1 MEFCLFST
9 AIIFQISQLSGRISL
24 VSTLLMVTILHAT
37 PLSLKCDYNL
47 VRILKVKEIYKCIV
61 REFVSL
67 NKDDEITSVT
77 GNHESNKTNCDV
89 GVLILENQIC
99 HYLPLKFNEHFTNV
113 YHLDV
118 KNSSL
123 LAVDQST
130 MKMFTKLKIIYLRG
144 NLIEEIP
151 PNLFTFN
158 RLLEFINFDDNKIKK
173 INMNA
178 FNNLPNLV
186 SISLERNICIDNFA
200 MDEMSRNNLSKEIE
214 LNCI

>member
-1 MEFCLFST
+1 M
-9 AIIFQISQLSGRISL
+9 
-24 VSTLLMVTILHAT
+24 
-37 PLSLKCDYNL
+37 
-47 VRILKVKEIYKCIV
+47 
-61 REFVSL
+61 SL
-67 NKDDEITSVT
+67 NKSDEITSVVGT
-77 GNHESNKTNCDV
+77 HESNKTNENV

-99 HYLPLKFNEHFTNV
+99 HYLPSRFDEHFNNNV

-130 MKMFTKLKIIYLRG
+130 MKMFMKLKIIYLRG

-158 RLLEFINFDDNKIKK
+158 RYLEFINFDDNKIKK
-173 INMNA
+173 INGNA

-186 SISLERNICIDNFA
+186 SISLERNVCIDSFS
-200 MDEMSRNNLSKEIE
+200 MDELSRNNLSKEIE
-214 LNCI
+214 LNCS